1 MTWPTVCTA
10 GVAEARV
17 VYVSG
22 ARFIYDA
29 EVYGAREEGRFS
41 LFRNGV
47 SSRTGYPSA
56 KQLAHFVYGCCS
68 AGYSKAGEAECMLL
82 DDIPTMNMVP
92 WLLEESR
99 VAQGILLRS
108 YVKSVRPQRTTAAKR
123 FGTRRAWDPDIVSLF
138 TPSSRRADL
147 ISLGNERT
155 SRSSTAHR
163 SHKHG
168 QILRGKESLCIQ
180 SHSVATT

>member
-1 MTWPTVCTA
+1 MPKCTELA
-10 GVAEARV
+10 KKGGFLYFGMEFPQGQV
-17 VYVSG
+17 
-22 ARFIYDA
+22 
-29 EVYGAREEGRFS
+29 
-41 LFRNGV
+41 
-47 SSRTGYPSA
+47 PSA

-108 YVKSVRPQRTTAAKR
+108 YVQSVRPQTTTAAKR